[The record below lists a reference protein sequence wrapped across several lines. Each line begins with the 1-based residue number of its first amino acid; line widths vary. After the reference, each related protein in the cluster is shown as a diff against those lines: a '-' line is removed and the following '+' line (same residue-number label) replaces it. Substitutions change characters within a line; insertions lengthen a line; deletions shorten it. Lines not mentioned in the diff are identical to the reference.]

1 VKAFCPCLW
10 LVSSL
15 PLFLSTRHPG
25 NVLSMASEI
34 NKSEIGITDEIVNT
48 WQSVV
53 NTIAEIINV
62 PSALIMKVDEPYIEV
77 FRSSESS
84 KNPYKVG
91 DREYLPGL
99 YCERVI
105 KTRNKLLLPN
115 ALKDKEWDKNP
126 DIELGMI
133 SYLGFPL
140 LWPDGE
146 VFGTICVLD
155 SKENKYEKRYEKL
168 IASFKELVEAHL
180 SLLFKNLANRKNLE
194 NIFDNLSDGIIAH
207 DKDRYIVFFN
217 RAAEKITGYSREDV
231 LGKDCHEAFGGPF
244 CGSRCSFQ
252 NGPPD
257 SQDHLYYPLNILT
270 KKGESRRIEM
280 TVNARKDDSG
290 RFIGILASFRDITD
304 LIGLRIQLG
313 DLKGFAGIIGRDP
326 KMLQVYKQIRDM
338 STNDY
343 PVHVT
348 GETGT
353 GKELVAHA
361 LHDES
366 RRGKGPFVPVNCAAL
381 PEGTL
386 ESELFGHVKGAFT
399 GAVRDK
405 KGRFELANN
414 GTLFLDEV
422 ADLPKPMQAKLLRFL
437 QDQTFE
443 RVGDEKTTSVDVR
456 LISATNQ
463 DLKREVERGNFRE
476 DLYYRI
482 NVVPIHL
489 PPLRKRKNDIPFLM
503 EHFINVASEEGQ
515 QTQGVSKE
523 AVARMKD
530 YPWPGNV
537 RELQSAIRFALVK
550 SKGRIIQPDDLPVEL
565 KKWQNEQSSRGP
577 SRKLD
582 RDSVHT
588 ALARSGGNKAK
599 ASRLLG
605 VGRATLY
612 RFLGEFRDVS

>member
-1 VKAFCPCLW
+1 MKKDRNRNPETQYP
-10 LVSSL
+10 SE
-15 PLFLSTRHPG
+15 
-25 NVLSMASEI
+25 VLSFRPQVNKKEI
-34 NKSEIGITDEIVNT
+34 KITDEIVNT
-48 WQSVV
+48 WQSIV

-84 KNPYKVG
+84 NNPYEVG
-91 DREYLPGL
+91 DRENLAGL

-105 KTRNKLLLPN
+105 KTRNKLLVTN
-115 ALKDKEWDKNP
+115 ALKNKEWDKNP
-126 DIELGMI
+126 DIESGMI

-168 IASFKELVEAHL
+168 MASFKELVEAHL
-180 SLLFKNLANRKNLE
+180 SLQFKNSASRKNLE
-194 NIFDNLSDGIIAH
+194 NILDNLSEGIIAH
-207 DKDRYIVFFN
+207 DRERRILFFN
-217 RAAEKITGYSREDV
+217 RAAEEITGYLREDV
-231 LGKDCHEAFGGPF
+231 LGRDCHEAFGGPF
-244 CGSRCSFQ
+244 CGSRCSFKE
-252 NGPPD
+252 GRPD
-257 SQDHLYYPLNILT
+257 SMDRLSYPLNILT
-270 KKGESRRIEM
+270 RKGEPRRIEM
-280 TVNARKDDSG
+280 TVNGREDEAG
-290 RFIGILASFRDITD
+290 RFVGIIASFRDVTD

-313 DLKGFAGIIGRDP
+313 DLKGFAGIIGHDP

-343 PVHVT
+343 PVHIT

-361 LHDES
+361 IHDES
-366 RRGKGPFVPVNCAAL
+366 RRGGGPFVPVNCAAL

-405 KGRFELANN
+405 KGRFELADN

-422 ADLPKPMQAKLLRFL
+422 ADLPKPMQAKLLRVL
-437 QDQTFE
+437 QDGTFE

-456 LISATNQ
+456 LISATNR
-463 DLKREVERGNFRE
+463 DLKREVEKGNFRE

-489 PPLRKRKNDIPFLM
+489 PPLRKRKNDIPFLL
-503 EHFINVASEEGQ
+503 EHFINEAGEDGQ
-515 QTQGVSKE
+515 QTLGLSKE
-523 AVARMKD
+523 AVALMKD

-537 RELQSAIRFALVK
+537 RELQSAIRFALIK

-565 KKWQNEQSSRGP
+565 KKWQNELSSRGP

-582 RDSVHT
+582 WDSVRT
-588 ALARSGGNKAK
+588 ALAESGGNKAK
-599 ASRLLG
+599 AARFLG

-612 RFLGEFRDVS
+612 RFLGDFQDVS

>member
-1 VKAFCPCLW
+1 MKKAKNRN
-10 LVSSL
+10 SETRY
-15 PLFLSTRHPG
+15 LSEI
-25 NVLSMASEI
+25 LSMGPWI
-34 NKSEIGITDEIVNT
+34 NKKDIKITDEVVNT
-48 WQSVV
+48 WQSIV
-53 NTIAEIINV
+53 NTMAEIINV

-84 KNPYKVG
+84 SNPYKAG
-91 DREYLPGL
+91 DRENLVGL
-99 YCERVI
+99 YCEKVI
-105 KTRNKLLLPN
+105 NTRNRLLVPN

-126 DIELGMI
+126 DIESGMI

-155 SKENKYEKRYEKL
+155 SKENKYEKQYEKL
-168 IASFKELVEAHL
+168 MARFKELVEAHL
-180 SLLFKNLANRKNLE
+180 SLLYKNLANRKNLE
-194 NIFDNLSDGIIAH
+194 NILDNLSEGIIAH
-207 DKDRYIVFFN
+207 DRERRIVFFN
-217 RAAEKITGYSREDV
+217 RAAEKTTGYLREDV
-231 LGKDCHEAFGGPF
+231 LGRDCHEAFGGPF
-244 CGSRCSFQ
+244 CGSRCSFKE
-252 NGPPD
+252 GPPD
-257 SQDHLYYPLNILT
+257 SLDHLHYPLNILT
-270 KKGESRRIEM
+270 KRGEPRRIEM
-280 TVNARKDDSG
+280 TVNGRTDEAG
-290 RFIGILASFRDITD
+290 RFIGILASFRDVTD
-304 LIGLRIQLG
+304 LIGLKIQLG
-313 DLKGFAGIIGRDP
+313 DLKGFAGIIGQDP
-326 KMLQVYKQIRDM
+326 KMLRVYKQIRDM
-338 STNDY
+338 GTNDY
-343 PVHVT
+343 PVHIT

-361 LHDES
+361 IHDEN
-366 RRGKGPFVPVNCAAL
+366 RRDGGPFVPVNCAAL

-405 KGRFELANN
+405 KGRFGLAHG

-422 ADLPKPMQAKLLRFL
+422 TDLPKPMQAKLLRVL
-437 QDQTFE
+437 QDGTFE

-456 LISATNQ
+456 LISATNR

-482 NVVPIHL
+482 NVITIHM
-489 PPLRKRKNDIPFLM
+489 PSLRKRKNDIPSLL
-503 EHFINVASEEGQ
+503 EHFLDETMEEGQ
-515 QTQGVSKE
+515 ETPGFSKD
-523 AVARMKD
+523 ALAIMMD

-565 KKWQNEQSSRGP
+565 KKWQNERSSRGP

-582 RDSVHT
+582 WDSVSA

-599 ASRLLG
+599 AARILG

-612 RFLGEFRDVS
+612 RFLADFQDVS

>member
-1 VKAFCPCLW
+1 MKKDRNRNPETQYP
-10 LVSSL
+10 SE
-15 PLFLSTRHPG
+15 
-25 NVLSMASEI
+25 VLSFRPQVNKKEI
-34 NKSEIGITDEIVNT
+34 KITDEIVNT
-48 WQSVV
+48 WQSIV

-84 KNPYKVG
+84 NNPYEVG
-91 DREYLPGL
+91 DRENLAGL

-105 KTRNKLLLPN
+105 KTRNKLLVTN
-115 ALKDKEWDKNP
+115 ALKNKEWDKNP
-126 DIELGMI
+126 DIESGMI

-168 IASFKELVEAHL
+168 MASFKELVEAHL
-180 SLLFKNLANRKNLE
+180 SLQFKNSASRKNLE
-194 NIFDNLSDGIIAH
+194 NILDNLSEGIIAH
-207 DKDRYIVFFN
+207 DRERRILFFN
-217 RAAEKITGYSREDV
+217 RAAEEITGYLREDV
-231 LGKDCHEAFGGPF
+231 LGRDCHEAFGGPF
-244 CGSRCSFQ
+244 CGSRCSFKE
-252 NGPPD
+252 GPPD
-257 SQDHLYYPLNILT
+257 SMDRLSYPLNILT
-270 KKGESRRIEM
+270 RKGEPRRIEM
-280 TVNARKDDSG
+280 TVNGREDEAG
-290 RFIGILASFRDITD
+290 RFVGIIASFRDVTD

-313 DLKGFAGIIGRDP
+313 DLKGFAGIIGHDP

-343 PVHVT
+343 PVHIT

-361 LHDES
+361 IHDES
-366 RRGKGPFVPVNCAAL
+366 RRGGGPFVPVNCAAL

-399 GAVRDK
+399 GAVRNK
-405 KGRFELANN
+405 KGRFELADN

-422 ADLPKPMQAKLLRFL
+422 ADLPKPMQAKLLRVL
-437 QDQTFE
+437 QDGTFE

-456 LISATNQ
+456 LISATNR
-463 DLKREVERGNFRE
+463 DLKREVEKGNFRE

-489 PPLRKRKNDIPFLM
+489 PPLRKRKNDIPFLL
-503 EHFINVASEEGQ
+503 EHFINEASEDGQ
-515 QTQGVSKE
+515 QTLGLSKE
-523 AVARMKD
+523 AVALMKD

-565 KKWQNEQSSRGP
+565 KKWQNELSSRGP

-582 RDSVHT
+582 WDSVRT
-588 ALARSGGNKAK
+588 ALAESGGNKAK
-599 ASRLLG
+599 AARFLG

-612 RFLGEFRDVS
+612 RFLGDFQDVS

>member
-1 VKAFCPCLW
+1 
-10 LVSSL
+10 
-15 PLFLSTRHPG
+15 
-25 NVLSMASEI
+25 MASEI

-48 WQSVV
+48 WQGIV

-84 KNPYKVG
+84 SNPYKAG
-91 DREYLPGL
+91 DRENLAGL
-99 YCERVI
+99 YCEKVI
-105 KTRNKLLLPN
+105 NTRNRLLVPN

-168 IASFKELVEAHL
+168 LASFKELVEAHL
-180 SLLFKNLANRKNLE
+180 SLLFKNLANRKDLE
-194 NIFDNLSDGIIAH
+194 NILNNLSEGIIAH
-207 DKDRYIVFFN
+207 DKDRYIVFFS

-231 LGKDCHEAFGGPF
+231 LGKDCHKAFGGPF

-252 NGPPD
+252 DGPPD
-257 SQDHLYYPLNILT
+257 SLDHLSYPLNILT
-270 KKGESRRIEM
+270 KRGESRRIEM
-280 TVNARKDDSG
+280 TVNGRTDEAG
-290 RFIGILASFRDITD
+290 RFIGILASFRDVTD
-304 LIGLRIQLG
+304 LIGLKIQLG
-313 DLKGFAGIIGRDP
+313 DLKGFAGIIGRDL
-326 KMLQVYKQIRDM
+326 KMLRIYKQIQDM

-343 PVHVT
+343 PVHIT

-361 LHDES
+361 IHDES
-366 RRGKGPFVPVNCAAL
+366 RRGGGPFVPVNCAAL

-437 QDQTFE
+437 QDGTFE

-456 LISATNQ
+456 IISATNR
-463 DLKREVERGNFRE
+463 DLKRELERGNFRE

-489 PPLRKRKNDIPFLM
+489 PPLRKRKNDIPFLL
-503 EHFINVASEEGQ
+503 EHFINEAMEDGQ
-515 QTQGVSKE
+515 QTLGLSKE
-523 AVARMKD
+523 AVALMRD

-550 SKGRIIQPDDLPVEL
+550 SRGRIIQHDDLPVEL
-565 KKWQNEQSSRGP
+565 KKWQNEQPSRGP

-582 RDSVHT
+582 WDSVHA

-599 ASRLLG
+599 AARVLG

-612 RFLGEFRDVS
+612 RFLGNFQNVS